1 MSGIDE
7 KIPFEGVLLSVQV
20 RSEVWRFRAKKRS
33 HRVTGYNLF
42 LNGKAGIDILPSLK
56 RGDPYRSLGRSSA
69 GSSC

>member
-33 HRVTGYNLF
+33 RRVTGYNLF
-42 LNGKAGIDILPSLK
+42 LNAKAGNK
-56 RGDPYRSLGRSSA
+56 EGRWSIA
-69 GSSC
+69 PGA